1 MTSPVPAVL
10 LIGTLDTKG
19 VEIGYVR
26 DLLRG
31 EHRLDVLVLDSG
43 ILGEPL
49 DIVPDID
56 HAEVAAAA
64 GPGESLVS
72 IRAAGSRGAAVDR
85 MRRGVARVALDLYEK
100 GKIGG
105 VLCIGGAE
113 GSVLGAAAVH
123 ALPLGVPKLVVSPL
137 ASGRRPFGPLVGTRD
152 VMVLHSV
159 VDILGLN
166 PLSMA
171 VFRNAAAAMAGMVHA
186 TAVPAV
192 GEQRLVGVTML
203 GNTTTAVMHLKVLLE
218 GQGYTP
224 VIFHANGVG
233 GPAMEELISAGYFA
247 GIVDYTPQELSDN
260 IVGGFHVAG
269 PRRMDAAVEA
279 SLPLVVVATCLDF
292 SVHGPRH
299 TVPERLQSRRSYY
312 HNPEYTLVRLTGD
325 EMAEVGH
332 ILANKLN
339 RAIGP
344 TTVVVPRGGFSI
356 ANVPGGDL
364 YDPDADDRFF
374 AALAADLRPHV
385 RRVDVPDHANS
396 AACATVAAEEFFKA
410 VSATEPDP
418 DGPWHGTNSS
428 GSVRARAVL
437 PS

>member
-1 MTSPVPAVL
+1 MMTMRPPTPAVL

-19 VEIGYVR
+19 TEIGYVR

-31 EHRLDVLVLDSG
+31 EHGLDVLVLDSG

-64 GPGESLVS
+64 GPGESLEA
-72 IRAAGSRGAAVDR
+72 IRAAGSRGAAVER
-85 MRRGVARVALDLYEK
+85 MRRGVARVALDLYEE

-152 VMVLHSV
+152 VMTLHSV

-186 TAVPAV
+186 AAVPSM

-203 GNTTTAVMHLKVLLE
+203 GNTTTAVMRLKVLLE

-233 GPAMEELISAGYFA
+233 GPAMEELTAAGHFA

-279 SLPLVVVATCLDF
+279 GLPLVVVASCLDF

-332 ILANKLN
+332 TLAAKLN
-339 RAIGP
+339 RATGP
-344 TTVVVPRGGFSI
+344 ATVVVPRGGLSI

-364 YDPDADDRFF
+364 YDPDADERFF
-374 AALAADLRPHV
+374 AALTADLHPRV

-396 AACATVAAEEFFKA
+396 VACAAVAADEFFKA
-410 VSATEPDP
+410 MEAAATAEPATAVAWQTTDTAVS
-418 DGPWHGTNSS
+418 
-428 GSVRARAVL
+428 R
-437 PS
+437 